1 MKTLIFQNNTML
13 GKNEEKI
20 LLDSLSMEVDN
31 IFLGL
36 RKADQAIRRELNLL
50 NKKKFSNLK
59 TTFIHP
65 IDEVTLQKRIE
76 QMPSQHFLLDEY
88 VTYMLENESNSLF
101 KLIKEYNI
109 CLERRNKE
117 QEQDNLRELMC
128 IDEKLV
134 YYIRHLGAMMYHLNI
149 HLNLLTVLLKN
160 TSAVTEP

>member
-1 MKTLIFQNNTML
+1 ML

-20 LLDSLSMEVDN
+20 LLNSLNIEVDN
-31 IFLGL
+31 IFIGL
-36 RKADQAIRRELNLL
+36 RKADQTIRRELNLL
-50 NKKKFSNLK
+50 NKKKLCNLK
-59 TTFIHP
+59 HTFIHP
-65 IDEVTLQKRIE
+65 INEVTLQNLIE

-88 VTYMLENESNSLF
+88 VAYMLENESNSLF

-109 CLERRNKE
+109 CLARRNKE

>member
-1 MKTLIFQNNTML
+1 MKTLTFQNNTML

-50 NKKKFSNLK
+50 NKKKVSNLK

-76 QMPSQHFLLDEY
+76 QMPYQHFLLDEY
-88 VTYMLENESNSLF
+88 VAYMLENESNSLF